1 MSAPSSASIS
11 PSGAETLERA
21 IAAIRA
27 QLDLL
32 HDRRRRDVGSL
43 AASWQGGHRERFQA
57 AFADIERRTRTVG
70 ESLAQV
76 AVLHRRALDDEL
88 AR

>member
-1 MSAPSSASIS
+1 MPAPSSASIS
-11 PSGAETLERA
+11 PSGAETFEWA

-32 HDRRRRDVGSL
+32 HDRRRRDVESL
-43 AASWQGGHRERFQA
+43 TASWQGGHRERFEA
-57 AFADIERRTRTVG
+57 AFADLEWRTRIVVET
-70 ESLAQV
+70 LAQV

>member
-1 MSAPSSASIS
+1 MPAPTSASIS
-11 PSGAETLERA
+11 PTGAESLERA
-21 IAAIRA
+21 ITALRA

-43 AASWQGGHRERFQA
+43 TASWHGGHRERFEA
-57 AFADIERRTRTVG
+57 ALADIERRARTVG
-70 ESLAQV
+70 ETLAQV
-76 AVLHRRALDDEL
+76 AVLHHRAVDDEL